1 MMDRTADVVAL
12 FGVQREEYTFAPRHW
27 IGKRG
32 GLRLCGYPGHSREA
46 AEFAVDL
53 ITRGALDLAPLTTR
67 ELPLERY
74 LEGIELLEQQQAIKI
89 CFRPWQ

>member
-1 MMDRTADVVAL
+1 MDRTADVVAL

-46 AEFAVDL
+46 AEYAVGL
-53 ITRGALDLAPLTTR
+53 ITRGSLDLAPLTTH

-74 LEGIELLEQQQAIKI
+74 MEGIGLLEQQQAIKI